1 MSTKVHTLAG
11 VSLGSIAALT
21 VVLAGALMLGRSTDG
36 PLAWFP
42 GGPFSEEIE
51 RGPEPDWSFAAALDT
66 VEVQIGSSP
75 PRSVRTGI
83 VVFEGVPYLPVT
95 LSFLKRWQHVVAR
108 NPRVVVRI
116 EGRLFERN
124 ATAVTDAEH
133 LSRLIAAGQAKYG
146 APFHARWAA
155 ALTQYFRLDPIR

>member
-1 MSTKVHTLAG
+1 VRTLAR

-21 VVLAGALMLGRSTDG
+21 ALLAGALILGRSADG
-36 PLAWFP
+36 PVAWFP
-42 GGPFSEEIE
+42 GGPFSGEIE

-66 VEVQIGSSP
+66 VEVEIGSTP

-95 LSFLKRWQHVVAR
+95 LSFLKRWQHVIAR
-108 NPRVVVRI
+108 SPRVVVRI
-116 EGRLFERN
+116 GDRLFKRD

-155 ALTQYFRLDPIR
+155 AFTQYFRLDPIR